1 MINNSKLAVALSV
14 CIYTACLLS
23 MTIVEASSVVNLD
36 REARHSR
43 MENRNKESRPT
54 VNNSVDE
61 STKGKSDV
69 ARDVQVKES
78 QHDVEKEEHKKIAND
93 EQIDKEPL
101 KDEKTE
107 EKKGPET
114 IKENPRF
121 ESTMDHDSSIPI
133 TSERYFDS
141 FKETYNGVQTFFG
154 DGGNLAGLSSVAGCS
169 SHYFLMRNSSKES
182 VSIGVDKFRSASFWG
197 ADTSFGMTG
206 SFRLKEDVII
216 SKKHIPAFEI
226 KTKSETKIVDLKKI
240 SHYGKNKFT
249 VSTGDVHFLDDIFV
263 PNAKITLLL
272 YIGNNKNIRIPIPN
286 YVVEDWK
293 KVSTADLRQMKY
305 DYENQ

>member
-78 QHDVEKEEHKKIAND
+78 QHDVEKEEHKKIATE

-121 ESTMDHDSSIPI
+121 ESTMDHDLSIPI
-133 TSERYFDS
+133 TSERYFES
-141 FKETYNGVQTFFG
+141 FKEEYNGLQTNFG
-154 DGGNLAGLSSVAGCS
+154 DAGDLAGLSSMARCVSFYSLTRDS
-169 SHYFLMRNSSKES
+169 SEEKVN
-182 VSIGVDKFRSASFWG
+182 IGVAKFRTASFFG
-197 ADTSFGMTG
+197 ANTSLSVTCFCK
-206 SFRLKEDVII
+206 LKENVII

-226 KTKSETKIVDLKKI
+226 KTKAETKVVNFKKI
-240 SHYGKNKFT
+240 GHYGNNQFT
-249 VSTGDVHFLDDIFV
+249 VNTGDVHFLDDIFV